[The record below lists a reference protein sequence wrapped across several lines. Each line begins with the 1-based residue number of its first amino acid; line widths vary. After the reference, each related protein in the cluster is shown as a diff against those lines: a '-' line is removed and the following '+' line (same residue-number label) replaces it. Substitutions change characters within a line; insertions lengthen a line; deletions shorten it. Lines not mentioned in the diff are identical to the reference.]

1 MTNLQADPPQGRDE
15 SEELRTTG
23 RFSIVNISPPQGF
36 VEILPP
42 SEGDTMAFEDLD
54 IMVYEDGNQMGYEI

>member
-23 RFSIVNISPPQGF
+23 RFSIPNVSPPQGIR
-36 VEILPP
+36 EILPP
-42 SEGDTMAFEDLD
+42 IEGDTMVFEDLD
-54 IMVYEDGNQMGYEI
+54 IMIYEDGNTMGYEI